1 MGDKKNYGVLVFI
14 SIICVACYG
23 IIGYE
28 IPRTNFAVLLVLV
41 TVLFI
46 LYMLMTA
53 KDFARLYFK
62 QLLVLALFFRLIF
75 LFTLPALSDDYFRF
89 AWDGALT
96 SSGVNPYLYTPA
108 TVNAWHGTTL
118 PAYLNQLKAGMNSL
132 PYFSPYPPVLQLMF
146 FTMAKLGGYNLFG
159 NVIVLRAFALLAD
172 AGIIFIT
179 IKILAHF
186 KLARQRVFLYALN
199 PLVIIE
205 LTGNLHGEVVMIF
218 FMLLS
223 FYLLLKNNFFFS
235 AVVLGLAVSTKL
247 LPLIFLPAIISFLG
261 SRKGIA
267 YGTIML
273 ATAAVSFLP
282 FLNAVFIGHI
292 GQSVGFYFQ
301 KFEFNASIYYVLRW
315 VGYDVTGFNLIYFIG
330 RALPVLAFVSIA
342 GIAIYKNINTARQL
356 IERLLFSLLVYYL
369 FSLIV
374 HPWYITVLVI
384 LSVFTRYRFAFVW
397 SALIML
403 TYSTYLQ
410 KPYHEIL
417 WLTAVEYIILGAVLY
432 FEIKERS
439 IKEN

>member
-14 SIICVACYG
+14 SVICVACYG

-41 TVLFI
+41 TVLFA

-53 KDFARLYFK
+53 NDFARLYFK
-62 QLLVLALFFRLIF
+62 QLLVLALLFRLIF
-75 LFTLPALSDDYFRF
+75 LFALPTLSDDYFRF

-96 SSGVNPYLYTPA
+96 GSGINPYLYTPA
-108 TVNAWHGTTL
+108 TVNALHSTAL
-118 PAYLNQLKAGMNSL
+118 PVFMNQLKAGMNSL

-146 FTMAKLGGYNLFG
+146 FTMTKLGGSNLLG

-172 AGIIFIT
+172 VGIILIA
-179 IKILAHF
+179 IKILTHF
-186 KLARQRVFLYALN
+186 KLSRQRVLWYALN

-205 LTGNLHGEVVMIF
+205 LTGNLHGEVIMIF
-218 FMLLS
+218 LMLLS

-247 LPLIFLPAIISFLG
+247 LPLIFLPAIISFLP

-267 YGTIML
+267 YGVIML
-273 ATAAVSFLP
+273 SIIAVSFLP
-282 FLNAVFIGHI
+282 FYNAVFIGHI
-292 GQSVGFYFQ
+292 GQSVGYYFQ

-330 RALPVLAFVSIA
+330 RVLPVFAFVAIASIA
-342 GIAIYKNINTARQL
+342 VYKKINTAPQL
-356 IERLLFSLLVYYL
+356 MQRLLFSLLVYYL

-384 LSVFTRYRFAFVW
+384 LSVFTRFRFALVW
-397 SALIML
+397 SGLIML

-417 WLTAVEYIILGAVLY
+417 WLTAAEYVILGAVLY
-432 FEIKERS
+432 FEITARS
-439 IKEN
+439 IKES